1 MTNPDPKP
9 LLTTLPG
16 DIPGLLRNGSILR
29 HNGKRAVALQV
40 IEGFV
45 LVAHH
50 ASGTDEETEV
60 EGGTVPWDLVAL
72 DLTDPTAR
80 AHAAAWVLRH
90 PVGLREVRFNER
102 IYSIVRACQDF
113 GEVSEP
119 AIDALARLVLR
130 LAGRTP

>member
-1 MTNPDPKP
+1 MNPDPKP

-16 DIPGLLRNGSILR
+16 DIPRLLRNGSILR
-29 HNGKRAVALQV
+29 HNGRRAVALQV

-72 DLTDPTAR
+72 DLAALTSRFHAGCWANAR
-80 AHAAAWVLRH
+80 RDQISFIEQYLVDAARH
-90 PVGLREVRFNER
+90 GADMTPE
-102 IYSIVRACQDF
+102 Q
-113 GEVSEP
+113 
-119 AIDALARLVLR
+119 IDTLARLVLR